1 MQSCAFLPALLLAA
15 SFISQAAN
23 AQSNALPINNNAGLL
38 LLQQNARAGD
48 AKAEYRL
55 GMIYLNGEGVS
66 QDYKQAADWFSAA
79 AKQGSADGEFA
90 LGYLFERGKGVPR
103 NFASAAAY
111 YATAARQG
119 HSTAE
124 NNLGSMYEQGQG
136 IPQDLGEALRWYRA
150 SAEHGDTVGHD
161 RADEDDREPGGGRPG
176 V

>member
-66 QDYKQAADWFSAA
+66 QDYKQGRIGLVRPQNRAPPMGNSPWATFSNE
-79 AKQGSADGEFA
+79 AKVCREISLALLLTTRRPPGRDTRPRKIIWALCMNMAREF
-90 LGYLFERGKGVPR
+90 RK
-103 NFASAAAY
+103 
-111 YATAARQG
+111 
-119 HSTAE
+119 
-124 NNLGSMYEQGQG
+124 
-136 IPQDLGEALRWYRA
+136 I
-150 SAEHGDTVGHD
+150 
-161 RADEDDREPGGGRPG
+161 
-176 V
+176 